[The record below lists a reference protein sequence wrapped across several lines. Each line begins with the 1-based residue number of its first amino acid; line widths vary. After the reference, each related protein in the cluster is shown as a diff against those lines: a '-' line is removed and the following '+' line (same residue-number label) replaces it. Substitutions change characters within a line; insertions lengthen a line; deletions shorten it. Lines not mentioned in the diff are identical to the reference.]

1 MPTFDLEYRHKGPV
15 AGIDEVGRG
24 PLAGPVVAAAV
35 VFHTYDV
42 PQDVLSLIQ
51 DSKVL
56 SSAQRLR
63 AMQAL
68 TPYSSVAWGAASRNT
83 IDGINILR
91 ASLLA
96 MQRAMT
102 SLARRHGDFDHI
114 LVDGNHCPSFSYPA
128 SAVVKG
134 DGLSFSIAAASIYA
148 KELRD
153 RLMVRLAAR
162 YPEFCWENNAG
173 YGTAAHLN
181 GLKTVGLTP
190 HHRLSFRPV
199 ALQQRA

>member
-1 MPTFDLEYRHKGPV
+1 MPTFDLEQAHKGVV

-42 PQDVLSLIQ
+42 PRDILSLIK
-51 DSKVL
+51 DSKTL
-56 SSAQRLR
+56 SSEQRLR
-63 AMQAL
+63 AMRAI

-96 MQRAMT
+96 MQRAMI
-102 SLARRHGDFDHI
+102 SLTRRHGAFDHI
-114 LVDGNHCPSFSYPA
+114 LVDGNHCPALPFPA

-153 RLMVRLAAR
+153 RLMIRLAAR

-173 YGTAAHLN
+173 YGTAAHLK
-181 GLKTVGLTP
+181 GLKTAGLTP
-190 HHRLSFRPV
+190 HHRLSFRPI
-199 ALQQRA
+199 ALYQGT

>member
-1 MPTFDLEYRHKGPV
+1 MPTFDLERGHKSLVVGV
-15 AGIDEVGRG
+15 DEVGRG

-42 PQDVLSLIQ
+42 PEDVLSLIQ

-63 AMQAL
+63 AMQAIA
-68 TPYSSVAWGAASRNT
+68 PYSSVAWGAASRNT
-83 IDGINILR
+83 IDGMNILR

-96 MQRAMT
+96 MQRAVT
-102 SLARRHGDFDHI
+102 TLARRHGPFDHI
-114 LVDGNHCPSFSYPA
+114 LVDGNHCPSFPCPA
-128 SAVVKG
+128 SAVIKG
-134 DGLSFSIAAASIYA
+134 DGLSVSIAAASIYA
-148 KELRD
+148 KTLRD
-153 RLMVRLAAR
+153 RLMVRLATR
-162 YPEFCWENNAG
+162 YPDFCWEKNAG

-181 GLKTVGLTP
+181 GLKTAGLTP